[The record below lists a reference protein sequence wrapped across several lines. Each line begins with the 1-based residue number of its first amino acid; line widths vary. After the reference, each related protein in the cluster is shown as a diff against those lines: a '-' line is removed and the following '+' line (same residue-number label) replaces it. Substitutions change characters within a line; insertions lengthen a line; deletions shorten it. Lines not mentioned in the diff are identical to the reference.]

1 MEGVS
6 EYKTVYIKG
15 NPYDT
20 EYWKKLYKRIHDMIL
35 QHQRLMYRRHQMK
48 KKNYIYIYNI
58 IIIFKFNM
66 VLILWLPYVFFYF
79 ALLLL
84 EEKHLFL

>member
-20 EYWKKLYKRIHDMIL
+20 EYWKKIVQTYSWHD
-35 QHQRLMYRRHQMK
+35 
-48 KKNYIYIYNI
+48 
-58 IIIFKFNM
+58 
-66 VLILWLPYVFFYF
+66 F
-79 ALLLL
+79 AAP
-84 EEKHLFL
+84 EINV